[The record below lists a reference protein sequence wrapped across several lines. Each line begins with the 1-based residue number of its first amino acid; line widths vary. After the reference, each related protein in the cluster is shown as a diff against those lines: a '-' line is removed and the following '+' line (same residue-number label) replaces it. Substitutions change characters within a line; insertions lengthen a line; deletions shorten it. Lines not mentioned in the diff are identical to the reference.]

1 MSVVNVAQAKARLP
15 SLLEAALRGEEVV
28 IARRNVPLVR
38 LAPIES
44 AKLKPR
50 FGKLRGCV
58 ALSRDFDEPL
68 SEFVEYSPRRSRR

>member
-15 SLLEAALRGEEVV
+15 KLLEAALRGEEVV

-38 LAPIES
+38 LAPLDS
-44 AKLKPR
+44 AKVQPK
-50 FGKLRGCV
+50 FGKLRGQV

-68 SEFVEYSPRRSRR
+68 AQFAEYAPRRSPR

>member
-15 SLLEAALRGEEVV
+15 SLLEAALRGEEVI

-38 LAPIES
+38 LAPVES
-44 AKLKPR
+44 AKVKPR

-58 ALSRDFDEPL
+58 AVAHDFDEPL
-68 SEFVEYSPRRSRR
+68 PEFAEYVPRRS